1 MRLVWTDPAE
11 EDMWG
16 IVEFI
21 AADNPDAAL
30 TMQERF
36 HAAAESLLDFPY
48 EGTPGRAPGTRER
61 LLLLPICWFTEWTRN
76 AFAFCG
82 CFMQP
87 GIIPHGF
94 AVEGREW

>member
-48 EGTPGRAPGTRER
+48 KGRPGRAPGTRELVIAPSYLLVYGVDAQCIRILR
-61 LLLLPICWFTEWTRN
+61 LFHAARDHSSWVCR
-76 AFAFCG
+76 
-82 CFMQP
+82 
-87 GIIPHGF
+87 
-94 AVEGREW
+94 